1 MALTAKELVDLVLQ
15 HRDAAWIVAEIQQSL
30 LEEQV
35 RRQQYLK
42 WLTPERKAEFVQ
54 GKVVMQSP
62 ACVEHLSC
70 VSLISIFLGIYV
82 RVRNLGEVYTEKAL
96 IHLKRNDYLPDICYF
111 SKEKVAKFGMG
122 QMLFPAPDLIVEV
135 LSKSTAKMDRTT
147 KHADYAAHGVPE
159 YWIVH
164 PTDYYVEQYVLLAG
178 TDKYLPATKL
188 LPEQDLECKV
198 IPGFTPQVK
207 AFFDDAANL
216 KAIKDLLR

>member
-1 MALTAKELVDLVLQ
+1 MAKDLVDIVLQ
-15 HRDAAWIVAEIQQSL
+15 HPDAARIVAEIQHSL
-30 LEEQV
+30 YKEQTA
-35 RRQQYLK
+35 RAQYLE
-42 WLTPERKAEFVQ
+42 WITPEHKAEFVN
-54 GKVVMQSP
+54 GEVIMQSP
-62 ACVEHLSC
+62 ARIEHLRC
-70 VSLISIFLGIYV
+70 VSLISRLLGMYTSG
-82 RVRNLGEVYTEKAL
+82 NDLGEVYTENAL
-96 IHLKRNDYLPDICYF
+96 IHLKRNNYLPDICF
-111 SKEKVAKFGMG
+111 FKKEKVVAFEAG
-122 QMLFPAPDLIVEV
+122 QMLLPAPDLIVEV

-207 AFFDDAANL
+207 AFFEDAANL